1 MCTSYDSPLG
11 GSFKDQTKTLIY
23 YPSFFSMV
31 IHIKTIYDVFHY
43 GYVIY
48 LEIIER
54 TRMRKIV
61 QFLALN
67 IDSNV
72 NYILPPINI

>member
-1 MCTSYDSPLG
+1 MCTSYDSPSG

-31 IHIKTIYDVFHY
+31 IHIKTILNDFHN

-48 LEIIER
+48 LEIVHRENKDDEICSISR
-54 TRMRKIV
+54 
-61 QFLALN
+61 
-67 IDSNV
+67 
-72 NYILPPINI
+72 INCRFQC